1 MMETSFEWDPEKALL
16 NVRKHRVTFETAI
29 RVFLD
34 PYAVIE
40 QDRIVDGEERWQIIG
55 IVDGKMM
62 LMVAHSIEEHEHLEV
77 IRIISAR
84 RANRGEEQ
92 RYEDENG

>member
-1 MMETSFEWDPEKALL
+1 VGSRESSHQCPKA
-16 NVRKHRVTFETAI
+16 
-29 RVFLD
+29 
-34 PYAVIE
+34 
-40 QDRIVDGEERWQIIG
+40 VDGEERWQIIG

-62 LMVAHSIEEHEHLEV
+62 LMVAHSIEENEQLEV

-84 RANRGEEQ
+84 RANRREEK